1 MDQTPSRTKQLGVSL
16 SRRLIPTC
24 LLPHRGLV
32 FGAIIGGAFA
42 WTGRVC
48 GSRNFTGRG
57 RRLPTGSPWLGRRD
71 IRHIGGEHLVCV
83 HINGVVG
90 TTRAVHGVCSFRSPR
105 HDSSGWGGA
114 LIDAKGVASVKP
126 GGCLF
131 PTGSLA
137 AAEVPEAEGE
147 PLASHGSELR
157 SEVTIFRHS
166 FSILFSGRFRPV
178 LREDL

>member
-1 MDQTPSRTKQLGVSL
+1 MRLLQNERRGLPENHYVVRVVLFGTVENGGIPRLVNKGGGGIRHFPGKTVGGLSHSL
-16 SRRLIPTC
+16 RLFPTC

-105 HDSSGWGGA
+105 RDSSG
-114 LIDAKGVASVKP
+114 
-126 GGCLF
+126 
-131 PTGSLA
+131 
-137 AAEVPEAEGE
+137 
-147 PLASHGSELR
+147 
-157 SEVTIFRHS
+157 
-166 FSILFSGRFRPV
+166 
-178 LREDL
+178 